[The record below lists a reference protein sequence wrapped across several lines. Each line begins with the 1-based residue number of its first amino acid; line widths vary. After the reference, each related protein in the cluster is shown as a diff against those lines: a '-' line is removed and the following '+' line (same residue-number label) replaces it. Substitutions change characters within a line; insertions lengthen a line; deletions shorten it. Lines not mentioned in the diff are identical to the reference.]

1 MREPWNWLRLPRTAS
16 TILTSS
22 SRTRSRTGCLCSVRR
37 TGQNES
43 STRMVSSLEGTTSS
57 GTPLSKRKTQFSK
70 KWYHHMGAIPF
81 LRHPIISFTGLFLFG
96 AGIISGWII
105 SAQLKD
111 SWRVGVPENQ
121 ITELIQEGVYA
132 YIRNPYFLTYYI
144 MYIGL
149 FLVRPSFLFLFLVS
163 AIVIVFHFMV
173 LKEEEYLSK
182 IHGNAYKKYKN
193 RTGRYLPRFG

>member
-1 MREPWNWLRLPRTAS
+1 MTEK
-16 TILTSS
+16 ILLLTLTVIFLGSF
-22 SRTRSRTGCLCSVRR
+22 VRR
-37 TGQNES
+37 NILVMKRTKQRVRSNDNLVRAS
-43 STRMVSSLEGTTSS
+43 IMLSSLCFLVPSVS
-57 GTPLSKRKTQFSK
+57 VFSK

-149 FLVRPSFLFLFLVS
+149 FLVRPSFLFLFLVLV
-163 AIVIVFHFMV
+163 IVIVFHFMV
-173 LKEEEYLSK
+173 LKEEEYLLK
-182 IHGNAYKKYKN
+182 IHGNAYEKYKN